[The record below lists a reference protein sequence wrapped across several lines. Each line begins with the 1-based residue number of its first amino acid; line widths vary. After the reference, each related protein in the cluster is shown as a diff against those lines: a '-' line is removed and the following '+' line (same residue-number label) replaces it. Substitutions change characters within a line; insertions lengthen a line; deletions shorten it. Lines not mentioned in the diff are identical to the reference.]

1 MANTVGNKHD
11 AAIARVWDFPLP
23 LARWLA
29 LPLSR
34 EGVVIR
40 LKNWTQAGNFW
51 AVAEDYGSRMRR
63 LTCDSSSE
71 RSLVGFSCA
80 HRSGIV
86 MFHEDAPPD
95 VDLA

>member
-1 MANTVGNKHD
+1 MANTLGNKHD

-23 LARWLA
+23 L
-29 LPLSR
+29 SR
-34 EGVVIR
+34 ESVGIR
-40 LKNWTQAGNFW
+40 LKNWTEAGNFR

-71 RSLVGFSCA
+71 RSLVRFSCA

-86 MFHEDAPPD
+86 MFHDDALPD
-95 VDLA
+95 VDPA

>member
-34 EGVVIR
+34 EGVGIR
-40 LKNWTQAGNFW
+40 LKNWTEAGNFW
-51 AVAEDYGSRMRR
+51 AVAEDYGSKFAA
-63 LTCDSSSE
+63 LTFLLISKDSSI
-71 RSLVGFSCA
+71 RSAATESPLASAIAFCSLRAFS
-80 HRSGIV
+80 R
-86 MFHEDAPPD
+86 
-95 VDLA
+95 